1 MDELKIEILLIT
13 LLKFSSFLKK
23 SFITFSL
30 RSGAFISIC
39 FRKLSAFSYFSLKGI
54 LKISPFKSK
63 RLNKFFS
70 SNNKNALEIFIIE
83 ITSFKLFLKKI
94 LLSLILIFFF
104 ENLFL
109 LYL

>member
-1 MDELKIEILLIT
+1 MDELKIEILFIP

-39 FRKLSAFSYFSLKGI
+39 FRKLSPFSYFSLKGM

-63 RLNKFFS
+63 RLNKFFCAYVPTGS
-70 SNNKNALEIFIIE
+70 QVL
-83 ITSFKLFLKKI
+83 
-94 LLSLILIFFF
+94 
-104 ENLFL
+104 
-109 LYL
+109 